1 MEALMMKPS
10 DVAGAMVD
18 ALLLD
23 ARATIET
30 LTIRP
35 IGGDI

>member
-1 MEALMMKPS
+1 
-10 DVAGAMVD
+10 VD
-18 ALLLD
+18 ALLID
-23 ARATIET
+23 ARATVET